1 MTAPRPV
8 VVDFE
13 TEAIAPRP
21 AYPPKP
27 VGVAIAA
34 PGKAP
39 RYYAWGHPTGNNC
52 TAAQG
57 KAALAAV
64 WKRPLLFH
72 NAKFDVDVAVTHLGL
87 PMPSWDLIHDTLYL
101 LFLDD
106 PHALSLSLKTASERL
121 LGMPPEEQD
130 AVKEWLLANGIIKS
144 MKQKDAGAY
153 IAKAPGGLV
162 GEYAVGDVVRTD
174 KLFQLLHAKVCGA
187 GMEQAYD
194 RERRLMPI
202 LLQNERDGMRVDVA
216 GLERDIKAFTAAQE
230 KADAWLRKRL
240 EAPTMNLD
248 ADEEVASALDKL
260 DLITE
265 WRLTPKRKEKSVSKK
280 YLTPDK
286 FKDTQVASVL
296 GYRNR
301 LGTVLS
307 MSMRPW
313 LEQALAGHGYI
324 TTEWNQVRQEHG
336 NDGKRGTRTGRLSCS
351 RFQNI
356 TKDFADK
363 DDGYVHP
370 KFLKVPE
377 LPLVRKYILPD
388 EGEVFYHRDLSQ
400 QELRLLGHFEDGKL
414 CAAYNADPKL
424 DVHTYVGELIESIM
438 GLKLGRRVVKQMNFG
453 KVYGMGAPGLMEKLK
468 CSREEA
474 EQFIAAHRKA
484 LPDVRALENDIKYK
498 ARMNEPIRTWG
509 GRLYYCEAPKLIKGI
524 MRSFEYKLLNYLIQ
538 ASAADWTKEACIRYD
553 SMRKHGR
560 FLVTVHDEI
569 NISVPERHLKSEAKI
584 LKEAMENMPL
594 DVPMLSDAKVGPS
607 WGELKK
613 VEE

>member
-1 MTAPRPV
+1 MTTPRPV

-106 PHALSLSLKTASERL
+106 PHALSLSLKPASERL

-187 GMEQAYD
+187 DMEQAYD

-286 FKDTQVASVL
+286 FKDPQVASVL